1 MKISAVLLVGVL
13 FVQAQWT
20 IDTVETGIANYSKS
34 YITLDPLNDP
44 HIAYLPCY
52 TSNLKYAKWESGI
65 WTLTTVTNDAYTTAG
80 GPTLALCLELL
91 DGALPYIT
99 YTTGTE
105 SFQRLKLAKYNGVD
119 WDTLHIDGPHA
130 PKASLVLLDSG
141 GPPCVGYQYLSL
153 QKFAL
158 YQGSSWWYDTIGDGS
173 YPSGKVSLCLDNNG
187 VYHYVYDINS
197 YIIYAS
203 GVLPNWVL
211 DTVDQGAYTWMQLD
225 GNNLPHIVYTKPFN
239 TDLWYAY
246 YNGSNWVPTQVDT
259 GCGSGPQ
266 LIAPSMDLDSFGNV
280 HICYLQ
286 QTGTSGI
293 YRLKYAFYNNS
304 IWYFEI
310 VDEGFAW
317 HVPSLAVTESGSVHI
332 SYSDGLALLHAYRD
346 PVGIFEEKTSTKDRI
361 TKQELIA
368 LPNPFISFTTLPGLE
383 HETFAVYDITG
394 AIQGIH
400 KGDRIGIDLPAGVYF
415 IRFADDQGMPIR
427 VVKIRK

>member
-34 YITLDPLNDP
+34 YITLDPLDNP

-80 GPTLALCLELL
+80 GPTLALCLGLL

-99 YTTGTE
+99 YTTGSE

-187 VYHYVYDINS
+187 AYHYVYDINS
-197 YIIYAS
+197 YIIHAS
-203 GVLPNWVL
+203 GTLPNWVL

-246 YNGSNWVPTQVDT
+246 YNGSNWVPIQVDT

-293 YRLKYAFYNNS
+293 YRLKYAFYSNS

-317 HVPSLAVTESGSVHI
+317 HVPALAVTESGSVHI
-332 SYSDGLALLHAYRD
+332 SYSNGSALLHAYRD
-346 PVGIFEEKTSTKDRI
+346 PVGIIEKEISIKGDINKTRI
-361 TKQELIA
+361 TAQ
-368 LPNPFISFTTLPGLE
+368 PNPFLDYTTIKGF
-383 HETFAVYDITG
+383 ETAHFKLYDISG
-394 AIQGIH
+394 RH
-400 KGDRIGIDLPAGVYF
+400 IGIYKGAQIGANVPAGVYF
-415 IRFADDQGMPIR
+415 LKHAGKATDYLRI
-427 VVKIRK
+427 VKIR